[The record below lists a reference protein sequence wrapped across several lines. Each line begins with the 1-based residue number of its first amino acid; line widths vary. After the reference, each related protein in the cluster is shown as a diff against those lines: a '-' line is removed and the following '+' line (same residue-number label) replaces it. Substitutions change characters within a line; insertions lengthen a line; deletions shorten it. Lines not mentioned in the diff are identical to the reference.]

1 MGEPSGKGLARAGLP
16 RSVGEG
22 LVAPAGLAEDRTPA
36 PPPRCRCHRRCPF
49 PPSGP
54 PSPKS
59 CSPPEPAT
67 RSSATRLLSHLGA
80 LPRPHRASHAG
91 APPPSQGEGF
101 QEAPRGA
108 DQICTP
114 NLVTANAIVW
124 ACPAVWRRRPPG
136 SRHER
141 HRVCLEDGPW
151 RGALPAAPLREPLRG
166 CPGGDREAQN
176 LCFLSLGSCLG
187 KRPLDAELRR
197 GHSQAFRNGR
207 VLSLSPEA
215 TWTRVWQPP
224 SRRLHSH

>member
-136 SRHER
+136 SR
-141 HRVCLEDGPW
+141 LETAASWLLARTAQSVPGRRTLAGGPACSPPQ
-151 RGALPAAPLREPLRG
+151 GAPAWVSGGRQGSTEPLLFIAGVVSREEAAG
-166 CPGGDREAQN
+166 RRTEKRSLPG
-176 LCFLSLGSCLG
+176 F
-187 KRPLDAELRR
+187 
-197 GHSQAFRNGR
+197 
-207 VLSLSPEA
+207 
-215 TWTRVWQPP
+215 
-224 SRRLHSH
+224 